1 MEEAF
6 TCSCNAK
13 ETQTLKAHLFLLA
26 YTHIQTQTQKV
37 KSTGGKTREEAQKML
52 KEALEEKEL

>member
-13 ETQTLKAHLFLLA
+13 ETQTFKTHLFLLA
-26 YTHIQTQTQKV
+26 YIHIQTQTRKV